1 MPAQKKPT
9 TTKSKA
15 QTPIVEEIGDIKND
29 TTNNP
34 DEVTRTTAEVQHDV
48 PMRYYIQFWK
58 EIIPHDVWCGTVYW
72 SDLRDSIIIEELVG
86 SFASDIEMLLEGNLM
101 LKNGTFV
108 SRYETPKEWIKNAP
122 DAILGFKFYAK
133 KFVECVDEAE

>member
-1 MPAQKKPT
+1 MPEKKKPT
-9 TTKSKA
+9 TTKSKVKKPTEA
-15 QTPIVEEIGDIKND
+15 VGTTKND
-29 TTNNP
+29 TT
-34 DEVTRTTAEVQHDV
+34 EVDIQKDV

-58 EIIPHDVWCGTVYW
+58 EVIPHDVWCGTIYW
-72 SDLRDSIIIEELVG
+72 SDVRDDIIIEHLEG
-86 SFASDIEMLLEGNLM
+86 PHASDIEMLLEGNLM
-101 LKNGTFV
+101 LKDGTFV

>member
-15 QTPIVEEIGDIKND
+15 TKTIVEEVGTIKND
-29 TTNNP
+29 TIDNSS
-34 DEVTRTTAEVQHDV
+34 EVTRTNGDVQHDV

-58 EIIPHDVWCGTVYW
+58 EVIPHDVWCGTVYW
-72 SDLRDSIIIEELVG
+72 SDLRDSIIIEHLEG
-86 SFASDIEMLLEGNLM
+86 PHASDIEMLLEGNLM

>member
-1 MPAQKKPT
+1 MPEKKKPT
-9 TTKSKA
+9 TTKSKVKKPTEA
-15 QTPIVEEIGDIKND
+15 VGTTKND
-29 TTNNP
+29 TTDNP
-34 DEVTRTTAEVQHDV
+34 GEVTRAEVELHKDV

-58 EIIPHDVWCGTVYW
+58 EVIPHDVWCGTIYW
-72 SDLRDSIIIEELVG
+72 SDVRDDIIIEHLEG
-86 SFASDIEMLLEGNLM
+86 PHASDIEMLLEGNLM
-101 LKNGTFV
+101 LKDGTFV